1 MKTIIAGSRNITDY
15 SQVEAAVKAASW
27 EVTEVISGGARGV
40 DELGEWY
47 ATSNNIP
54 LRIKPAD
61 WSRFGR
67 AAGPIRNQEMAEI
80 ADALIAVWDG
90 ESRGTA
96 HMIETMRKKTSNVYV
111 HITNPTPAEL
121 PKKTAYQRRRSI
133 KNQL

>member
-1 MKTIIAGSRNITDY
+1 MKTIIAGSRTITNYDKV
-15 SQVEAAVKAASW
+15 VEAVVTAPW

-47 ATSNNIP
+47 AEQHQLP

-67 AAGPIRNQEMAEI
+67 SAGPIRNQEMAKIGE
-80 ADALIAVWDG
+80 ALIAVWDG

-96 HMIETMRKKTSNVYV
+96 HMIETMKKKTDKVHVYLV
-111 HITNPTPAEL
+111 
-121 PKKTAYQRRRSI
+121 
-133 KNQL
+133 